1 MLHSGPC
8 GVKKRRMAT
17 GIFNTA
23 RTGHNLRSRKRR
35 SRTQPLDRF
44 AELLSRH
51 DLESG
56 DPGGSITLVASQIGI
71 PTSTGYQMFRRIRE
85 RLGPQA
91 R

>member
-17 GIFNTA
+17 GVFNTA

-35 SRTQPLDRF
+35 SRTQPLERF
-44 AELLSRH
+44 AELLAETDSVTLAASRM
-51 DLESG
+51 
-56 DPGGSITLVASQIGI
+56 GI
-71 PTSTGYQMFRRIRE
+71 ATSTGYQMFRRIRDQ
-85 RLGPQA
+85 LGPQA